1 MSILN
6 ITKNS
11 AILLCNK
18 TQSWGLGARL
28 SSGISVCPTADPA
41 SHTKSLKSYHDLPGP
56 KPLPYIGNMLD
67 LQAFGK
73 YPRFL
78 LAQSRLS

>member
-6 ITKNS
+6 ITRNS

-18 TQSWGLGARL
+18 TQSWGLGVRL
-28 SSGISVCPTADPA
+28 SSGISVAAAEPA